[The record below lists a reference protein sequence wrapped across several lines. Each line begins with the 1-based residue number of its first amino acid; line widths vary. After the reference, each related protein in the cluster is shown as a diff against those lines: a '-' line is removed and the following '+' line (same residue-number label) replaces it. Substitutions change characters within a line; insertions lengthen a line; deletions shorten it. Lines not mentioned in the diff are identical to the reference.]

1 MADTTALGHDEVS
14 GDDRVRAA
22 YERVRADGD
31 APGADGSAVRSLVW
45 DSWRRSLRSGADP
58 HASKALG
65 GQSLTDTEFAQY
77 RAHHPMTSVRP
88 VVQSLLLDDIADSG
102 VVLALTDEVG
112 RLLWIEGDSGARR
125 RAERINF
132 VEGSLWSEEI
142 VGTNAPGVALALD
155 QSVQIRGP
163 EHFAEPVQKWSCA
176 AAPVHDPATGH
187 VIGVVDVTGGRE
199 VSAPFA
205 LSAVRLAVTAV
216 ENELRSHAI
225 DLARLDSRRPHLSV
239 LGGGL
244 RWTSRAGST
253 ALSRR
258 HAEILLLLSHFREGL
273 STEALALALAED
285 GVDPVTVRAEISRL
299 RRDLGTE
306 LIGSRP
312 YRLATAI
319 DSDVD
324 ELTESIRRRELV
336 DAIGRFGNG
345 GLLATSTAPG
355 VVEMFEEIREDL
367 RSAVIAS
374 ADANALR
381 LWTESPHGRDDV
393 TAWHRLGSVLPQGH
407 PERALVGGRIR
418 VLDRRF
424 GV

>member
-187 VIGVVDVTGGRE
+187 VIGVVDVTGGR
-199 VSAPFA
+199 
-205 LSAVRLAVTAV
+205 R
-216 ENELRSHAI
+216 
-225 DLARLDSRRPHLSV
+225 
-239 LGGGL
+239 
-244 RWTSRAGST
+244 
-253 ALSRR
+253 
-258 HAEILLLLSHFREGL
+258 
-273 STEALALALAED
+273 
-285 GVDPVTVRAEISRL
+285 
-299 RRDLGTE
+299 
-306 LIGSRP
+306 
-312 YRLATAI
+312 
-319 DSDVD
+319 
-324 ELTESIRRRELV
+324 
-336 DAIGRFGNG
+336 
-345 GLLATSTAPG
+345 
-355 VVEMFEEIREDL
+355 
-367 RSAVIAS
+367 
-374 ADANALR
+374 
-381 LWTESPHGRDDV
+381 
-393 TAWHRLGSVLPQGH
+393 
-407 PERALVGGRIR
+407 
-418 VLDRRF
+418 
-424 GV
+424 